1 MFGRC
6 LADVIEMSVTTTHFD
21 QVGPKTHLLWL
32 ILVEC
37 FLYCWLRLI
46 YYTANCFLT
55 VLLGVAVLG
64 WLAVQSIMLLQA
76 V

>member
-1 MFGRC
+1 
-6 LADVIEMSVTTTHFD
+6 MSVTTTHFD
-21 QVGPKTHLLWL
+21 QVGQKTHLLWL

-46 YYTANCFLT
+46 YVVRQLFCNCFLT
-55 VLLGVAVLG
+55 VSGSGKAWLG
-64 WLAVQSIMLLQA
+64 WLSGPCLLQA